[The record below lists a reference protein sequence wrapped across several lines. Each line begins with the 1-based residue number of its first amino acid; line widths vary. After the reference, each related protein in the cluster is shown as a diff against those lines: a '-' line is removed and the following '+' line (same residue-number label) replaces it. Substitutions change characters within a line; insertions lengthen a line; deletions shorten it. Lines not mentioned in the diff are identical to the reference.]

1 MGQLAGGPMEFDE
14 DNGAAGSIPEF
25 GAIFMSSAMTKK
37 ECFRRRIFAL
47 PSSKAEFVKHVK
59 TGMVLFL
66 FDFEKRQLFGVYQAS
81 SDGAM
86 DIVPHGFKYS
96 GKHFPAQVCFAPIW
110 YCDPLPE
117 REFRDA
123 IRENY
128 FSAKKFNFGLSE
140 DQVRRLL
147 SLFSSRK
154 LKNKMPSYPLAEVL
168 VGAAGKDRGLV
179 GDDRFASEREYIEPA
194 EYDEFYSAVFC
205 DYQSN
210 SFARAKED
218 EVLMDD
224 VVNTEGNLY
233 PFAEGAVLAKRR
245 RIDDDVRLI
254 TDDLEENGIYNHG
267 TLWPFHIDSPK
278 DSSDDEVR
286 RLADVRRLLT
296 VERVRNEKQVD
307 KVHNPLLSPEYVM
320 DPLNVRTTGDDRI
333 MQRNTLF
340 GEYNISNS
348 YGWVFA
354 NDHYGKPLDKSKH
367 QDDRFLFDHCVQR
380 GQSVCDGGKHMSYS
394 GVNLNLQRPAREL
407 IDDHQC
413 SMNWKLKSKNHLDCD
428 GSPVSAF
435 EHSARLL
442 HKVRNTTSVGIFPV
456 NDRIESQPHLG
467 TSSIQDF
474 SSENSAHLLNCGRR
488 IIQERKYPI
497 MEGRLNESVM
507 DSILSSP
514 TLARNTGYIPTVDG
528 RVVDHGRFRKI
539 ERIDNEEDIHTVIN
553 PVNSREY
560 PSFSKKKQSLSS
572 FSDKL
577 LPENGLSQL
586 TVTRDFYPSRSK
598 FDDATITRA
607 VPYIPENPNFSQ
619 GCRASTTNNRIS
631 SLVRENHPQ
640 PGSLGNFYSLS
651 NTILPPYFLES
662 EKFSRSLDVSPECGN
677 RGLQLNTS
685 GHQKSSLLHV
695 PSSSVL
701 NPDLS
706 MQKNLNASA
715 PGNYQ
720 GLLFP
725 KRSLTSLQSS
735 DIGDTEG
742 EKRFFSYASRS
753 SESHSVFARNLPT
766 ASERVTE
773 DVPRQDMDFVVDKDL
788 AGSASKDYS
797 VGVYHLERDLASY
810 ESEYFGKSRS
820 MHLGEHHEISKA
832 PDVNSNVKRRSVFT
846 RLNCRLESQVG
857 EERNDSH
864 FNGHDCYMD
873 ASADEVM
880 DMLQQV
886 NNPSP
891 RNLRVD
897 GAAKHGETAMDE
909 LIQSHNGTN
918 HSRLEKKKLNNAC
931 LGTVENIDEMH
942 KETRMVDFKRRS
954 ETKKSL
960 VRTSICSAEENKIT
974 VISEEVESSMKKTLK
989 RKKLVRPVFRKVE
1002 SASDAL
1008 CSNQNLRLLG
1018 QVLDKDDKQSRDRA
1032 FGICGA
1038 EMPSNDPRL
1047 CNVLASSTDQ
1057 STCCNIK
1064 KQSNPE
1070 EQKELEAHLL
1080 PSRGHEFR
1088 GHKTPSVGLQ
1098 IGTSPVQL
1106 NEKPQRESSCT
1117 QTSDEG
1123 MLCKDNDAIVSC
1135 LNLKE
1140 SAGLRLGAV
1149 CRNNLI
1155 EEKKL
1160 TAHLVFCRAVWVI
1173 ASEAMSKSL
1182 SNLDWFLEEYFL
1194 TLFSGNPFVTER

>member
-1 MGQLAGGPMEFDE
+1 MEFDE

-25 GAIFMSSAMTKK
+25 GAIFMSNAMTKK

-59 TGMVLFL
+59 AGMVLFL
-66 FDFEKRQLFGVYQAS
+66 FEFEKRQLFGVYQAS
-81 SDGAM
+81 TDGAM

-96 GKHFPAQVCFAPIW
+96 GKHFPAQVCFTPIW

-154 LKNKMPSYPLAEVL
+154 LKNKIPSYQLAEVL

-179 GDDRFASEREYIEPA
+179 GDDRFASEREYIEPTQ
-194 EYDEFYSAVFC
+194 YDEFNSAVFC

-210 SFARAKED
+210 SLARANED

-224 VVNTEGNLY
+224 VVNTEGELR
-233 PFAEGAVLAKRR
+233 PFAEGDILAKRR
-245 RIDDDVRLI
+245 RIDNDVRLI
-254 TDDLEENGIYNHG
+254 TNDLEENGIYNHG
-267 TLWPFHIDSPK
+267 ILRPFHIDSPK
-278 DSSDDEVR
+278 HSSDDEVR
-286 RLADVRRLLT
+286 RFADVRRLLT
-296 VERVRNEKQVD
+296 VERVRNEEQVD
-307 KVHNPLLSPEYVM
+307 KVCNPVLSPEYTM
-320 DPLNVRTTGDDRI
+320 DPLNVRTNDDDRV
-333 MQRNTLF
+333 MQRNRLF
-340 GEYNISNS
+340 GEYNIGNS
-348 YGWVFA
+348 FGRVFA

-367 QDDRFLFDHCVQR
+367 QDDRFLLDHRIQR
-380 GQSVCDGGKHMSYS
+380 GQSVCDSVKHMSYS
-394 GVNLNLQRPAREL
+394 GGNLNLQRPAREL

-413 SMNWKLKSKNHLDCD
+413 SMNWKLKSKNLLNCD
-428 GSPVSAF
+428 LSPVSAF
-435 EHSARLL
+435 EHSARLM

-456 NDRIESQPHLG
+456 SDRIESQPDFG

-497 MEGRLNESVM
+497 VEGRLNESMM

-514 TLARNTGYIPTVDG
+514 TLARNTGYIPIVDG

-539 ERIDNEEDIHTVIN
+539 ERVDNEEDIHTVIK

-560 PSFSKKKQSLSS
+560 PSFSKQKQSLSS

-586 TVTRDFYPSRSK
+586 TVTRDFYPSHSK
-598 FDDATITRA
+598 FGDATITRA
-607 VPYIPENPNFSQ
+607 VPYIPEKPNFSQ
-619 GCRASTTNNRIS
+619 GCRASTANNKIS

-651 NTILPPYFLES
+651 NTVLPPYFLES
-662 EKFSRSLDVSPECGN
+662 EKFSRSLDISPECGN
-677 RGLQLNTS
+677 RGLELNTS
-685 GHQKSSLLHV
+685 GHQSSLPHV
-695 PSSSVL
+695 PTSSIL
-701 NPDLS
+701 NADLS
-706 MQKNLNASA
+706 MHMNLNASP

-725 KRSLTSLQSS
+725 KCSLTSLQSS
-735 DIGDTEG
+735 DRGNTEG
-742 EKRFFSYASRS
+742 EKRFFGYASRS
-753 SESHSVFARNLPT
+753 SESHSIFARNLPT
-766 ASERVTE
+766 ASERVIE
-773 DVPRQDMDFVVDKDL
+773 DVPRQDMNFVVGKDL

-797 VGVYHLERDLASY
+797 VGVYHPERDLASY
-810 ESEYFGKSRS
+810 KSDCFGNSRS
-820 MHLGEHHEISKA
+820 MNLGEHHGISKA
-832 PDVNSNVKRRSVFT
+832 PDFNSNVKRRSVFT
-846 RLNCRLESQVG
+846 RLNCKLESHVG

-880 DMLQQV
+880 DILQQV

-891 RNLRVD
+891 RNLRVV
-897 GAAKHGETAMDE
+897 GAAKHGENAMDE
-909 LIQSHNGTN
+909 LIQSHNDSN

-931 LGTVENIDEMH
+931 VGTVENIDEMH

-954 ETKKSL
+954 ETKKSF
-960 VRTSICSAEENKIT
+960 VRSSICSVEGNKIT
-974 VISEEVESSMKKTLK
+974 GISEEVESSMKKTLK
-989 RKKLVRPVFRKVE
+989 RKKLIRPVFRKVE
-1002 SASDAL
+1002 SSSDIK
-1008 CSNQNLRLLG
+1008 CSNQNLRLPG
-1018 QVLDKDDKQSRDRA
+1018 QGVLNKDDKQSRDRA

-1038 EMPSNDPRL
+1038 EMLGNDTKLR
-1047 CNVLASSTDQ
+1047 NVLASSTNQ
-1057 STCCNIK
+1057 STGCNTK

-1080 PSRGHEFR
+1080 PSIGHEFR
-1088 GHKTPSVGLQ
+1088 GHKTPAVGLQ

-1106 NEKPQRESSCT
+1106 NEKPQCESSCT

-1135 LNLKE
+1135 LNLEE
-1140 SAGLRLGAV
+1140 SAGLRLGAG

-1155 EEKKL
+1155 EEKK
-1160 TAHLVFCRAVWVI
+1160 F
-1173 ASEAMSKSL
+1173 SKLKSKKKIRRT
-1182 SNLDWFLEEYFL
+1182 NKK
-1194 TLFSGNPFVTER
+1194 GTEPSQ